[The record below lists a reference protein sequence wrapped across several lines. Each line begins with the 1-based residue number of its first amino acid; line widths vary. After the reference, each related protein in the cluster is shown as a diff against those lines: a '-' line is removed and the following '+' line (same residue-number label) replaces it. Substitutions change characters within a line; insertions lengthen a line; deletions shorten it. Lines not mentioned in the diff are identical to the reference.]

1 MKKLSKQV
9 YNYTAVFEENE
20 NGGYTVLVPALP
32 GLVTE
37 GKNLEHAKEMAEDAI
52 LCYVGGLKTAH
63 EEIPEEG
70 NIAHLRLSVAV

>member
-1 MKKLSKQV
+1 MEKVSKQI
-9 YNYTAVFEENE
+9 YNYTAGFEENE

-37 GKNLEHAKEMAEDAI
+37 GKNLENAKEMAEDAI
-52 LCYVGGLKTAH
+52 LCYVEGLKISH

-70 NIAHLRLSVAV
+70 NIAHLRLSVFA

>member
-1 MKKLSKQV
+1 MKKVSKQI
-9 YNYTAVFEENE
+9 YSYTAVFEANE
-20 NGGYTVLVPALP
+20 NGHYTVLVPALP

-37 GKNLEHAKEMAEDAI
+37 GRNLEHAKEMAEDAI
-52 LCYVGGLKTAH
+52 LCYVEGLKTVH